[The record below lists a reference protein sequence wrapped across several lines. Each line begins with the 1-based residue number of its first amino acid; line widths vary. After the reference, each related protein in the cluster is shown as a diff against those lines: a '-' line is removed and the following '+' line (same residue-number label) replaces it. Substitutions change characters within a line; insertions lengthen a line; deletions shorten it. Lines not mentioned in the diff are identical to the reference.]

1 MKIAITSDSVC
12 DLSNDLLSKNNIKI
26 LSLPITLGDKE
37 FTDSINLTP
46 QEIFDYVQKNKVLP
60 KTSAINE
67 FQYNEFFSE
76 NLKSNDALIHF
87 TISSG
92 ISSCYVNAVNAAK
105 NFKNVYIIDSR
116 SLSTGVGLQ
125 VLYACSLRDKGLK
138 AEEIV
143 EKVDAR
149 KKYIQASFVIERL
162 DYLYKGGRCS
172 SLQLLGANLLK
183 IRPSIILKDGKM
195 QMHKKY
201 RGKMPDVVKEYCLD
215 TLKEFNSY
223 DENICFITY
232 SSATPQMI
240 ESAKDVLKNNTNFK
254 QFFETT
260 AGCTITSHCGENTL
274 GILYYNNKEV

>member
-1 MKIAITSDSVC
+1 MKIAISSDSVC
-12 DLSNDLLSKNNIKI
+12 DLSSDLLTKNNIKI

-37 FTDSINLTP
+37 YSDSINLTP
-46 QEIFDYVQKNKVLP
+46 QEIFAFVQKNKVLP

-76 NLKSNDALIHF
+76 QLKTSDALIHF
-87 TISSG
+87 TISCD
-92 ISSCYVNAVNAAK
+92 ISSCYANAVNAAK
-105 NFKNVYIIDSR
+105 NYKNVYIIDSR

-125 VLYACSLRDKGLK
+125 VLYACALRDKGLK
-138 AEEIV
+138 ADEIV
-143 EKVDAR
+143 EKVEER
-149 KKYIQASFVIERL
+149 KQHIQASFVVERL

-201 RGKMPDVVKEYCLD
+201 RGKMADVVKEYCLD
-215 TLKEFNSY
+215 TLKEFDSFDN
-223 DENICFITY
+223 NICFITY
-232 SSATPQMI
+232 SSATPEMV
-240 ESAKDVLKNNTNFK
+240 ESAKSVIKEKTNFK
-254 QFFETT
+254 HIYETT

-274 GILYYNNKEV
+274 GILYYNNKEE

>member
-1 MKIAITSDSVC
+1 MKIAISSDSVC
-12 DLSNDLLSKNNIKI
+12 DLSSDLLTKNNIKI

-37 FTDSINLTP
+37 YSDSINLTP
-46 QEIFDYVQKNKVLP
+46 QEIFAFVQKNKVLP

-76 NLKSNDALIHF
+76 QLKTSDALIHF
-87 TISSG
+87 TISSD
-92 ISSCYVNAVNAAK
+92 ISSCYANAVNAAK
-105 NFKNVYIIDSR
+105 NYKNVYIIDSR

-125 VLYACSLRDKGLK
+125 VLYACALRDKGLK
-138 AEEIV
+138 ADEIV
-143 EKVDAR
+143 EKVEAR
-149 KKYIQASFVIERL
+149 KQHIQASFVVERL

-215 TLKEFNSY
+215 TLKEFDSFDN
-223 DENICFITY
+223 NICFITY
-232 SSATPQMI
+232 SSATPEMI
-240 ESAKDVLKNNTNFK
+240 ESAKNVIKEKTNFK
-254 QFFETT
+254 NIYETT

-274 GILYYNNKEV
+274 GILYYNNKEE